1 MEVILLKDIKGLG
14 VAGEIKKVS
23 PGYARNYLFPRQLA
37 AVATGAVRQEL
48 AQQAAAEAKR
58 AEAELAQAEEW
69 AAQHAHV
76 ALTFQ
81 ARAGEG
87 GRLYGSITA
96 ADIAE
101 RLSQTIGEEIDK
113 RKVHLGDPIRE
124 LGTSDVEVRLH
135 PGVSI
140 TVQVTVEP
148 ADAA

>member
-14 VAGEIKKVS
+14 VAGEIKRVS

-37 AVATGAVRQEL
+37 AVATNAVRQEL

-76 ALTFQ
+76 ELAFQ

-113 RKVHLGDPIRE
+113 RKVHLSDPIRE

-140 TVQVTVEP
+140 TVKVTVEP
-148 ADAA
+148 SDAA